1 MLDRIR
7 SDFRNEDRE
16 TMLVLGLSMT
26 VVGTLTASGVSDVGI
41 SVVLGIAIAVSG
53 LFVLVG
59 TIFWGSEKQS
69 QSDT

>member
-7 SDFRNEDRE
+7 SDFRSEDRE

-26 VVGTLTASGVSDVGI
+26 VVGILTASGVSDVGI